1 MIEKHSHTFVKE
13 IGSDNYFGEVGA
25 ITGNL
30 RQLSAKCR
38 DFTEVFTVSADNFFR
53 TCENYR
59 EAISAIERIKKELV
73 AENYTSLQIKCY
85 LCGVSDHLSL
95 KCPKFQKKSGNLIRL
110 LNQHEEDGKFMRYV
124 EGNIEKTVS
133 LSKSMMS
140 SKKLK
145 KKSSHSIK
153 VVKPK
158 NDDGILEKKYRLKRP
173 THFIYPHEQNE
184 NK

>member
-1 MIEKHSHTFVKE
+1 
-13 IGSDNYFGEVGA
+13 
-25 ITGNL
+25 
-30 RQLSAKCR
+30 
-38 DFTEVFTVSADNFFR
+38 
-53 TCENYR
+53 
-59 EAISAIERIKKELV
+59 
-73 AENYTSLQIKCY
+73 
-85 LCGVSDHLSL
+85 
-95 KCPKFQKKSGNLIRL
+95 
-110 LNQHEEDGKFMRYV
+110 MRYV
-124 EGNIEKTVS
+124 EGNIEKTIS